1 MGNPFIPFPRN
12 ENIIIVG
19 DRATEILAALRI
31 FGQGLIGG
39 EVPAMELL
47 HPNEKHLECIACFL
61 NNPHQILAHAVKKL
75 NADYVVLE
83 ANGLKGFDPSTA
95 EEILAAAGIRVK
107 VLDVKGTGEITP

>member
-47 HPNEKHLECIACFL
+47 HPDEKHLECIACFL

-83 ANGLKGFDPSTA
+83 ANGLKGFDPS
-95 EEILAAAGIRVK
+95 
-107 VLDVKGTGEITP
+107 

>member
-39 EVPAMELL
+39 EVPAMEFL
-47 HPNEKHLECIACFL
+47 HPDE
-61 NNPHQILAHAVKKL
+61 
-75 NADYVVLE
+75 
-83 ANGLKGFDPSTA
+83 
-95 EEILAAAGIRVK
+95 
-107 VLDVKGTGEITP
+107 